1 MSQPPPWREQ
11 LCITQQPPPHIQ
23 HCAPL
28 QLVRVH
34 THIHQPLPIPE
45 RLVVRLDFR
54 DPQRPNDRCDITYDE
69 EAVIL
74 DAGFGPHIELPHPDQ
89 EVVKIIVRNDV
100 ETAVECKVVLFRDPV
115 NGFELDKEP
124 LACTHAADMIFSCA

>member
-1 MSQPPPWREQ
+1 MSQPPPRREQ
-11 LCITQQPPPHIQ
+11 LRITQQPLPHIQ

-34 THIHQPLPIPE
+34 THIHQPLLIPE
-45 RLVVRLDFR
+45 RLVVWLDFC
-54 DPQRPNDRCDITYDE
+54 DPQRANDGCDITYDE
-69 EAVIL
+69 EAFIL

-89 EVVKIIVRNDV
+89 EVVEIIVRNDV
-100 ETAVECKVVLFRDPV
+100 EMAVERKVVLFRYPG

-124 LACTHAADMIFSCA
+124 VGLDPCC